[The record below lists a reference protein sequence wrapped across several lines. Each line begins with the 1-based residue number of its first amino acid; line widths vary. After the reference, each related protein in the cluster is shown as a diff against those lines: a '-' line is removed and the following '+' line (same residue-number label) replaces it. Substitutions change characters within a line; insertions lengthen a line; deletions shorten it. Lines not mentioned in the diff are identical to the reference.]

1 MRCSGMVW
9 AVHRGRVVPGIRR
22 PRRQALALDPAVL
35 APGLAAL
42 VVRVRR
48 VAVALA
54 ARAPVVSAVVAVP
67 AVSVRAAVPAAAV
80 A

>member
-1 MRCSGMVW
+1 MRCSGTVW

-22 PRRQALALDPAVL
+22 PRRQALA
-35 APGLAAL
+35 PGLVAL

-54 ARAPVVSAVVAVP
+54 ARAPVVLAVVAVP
-67 AVSVRAAVPAAAV
+67 AVSVRVAVPAVAV

>member
-1 MRCSGMVW
+1 MRCSGTVW

-22 PRRQALALDPAVL
+22 PRRQALALDPA
-35 APGLAAL
+35 AL

-48 VAVALA
+48 VAVASV
-54 ARAPVVSAVVAVP
+54 ARAPAVSAVVAVP
-67 AVSVRAAVPAAAV
+67 AVSVRVAVPAVAV

>member
-1 MRCSGMVW
+1 MRCSGTVW

-22 PRRQALALDPAVL
+22 PRRQALA
-35 APGLAAL
+35 PGLVAL

-48 VAVALA
+48 VAVVL
-54 ARAPVVSAVVAVP
+54 AVVAVP
-67 AVSVRAAVPAAAV
+67 AVSVRVAVPAVAV

>member
-9 AVHRGRVVPGIRR
+9 AVHRGRVVPGI
-22 PRRQALALDPAVL
+22 RRQALALDPAVL

-67 AVSVRAAVPAAAV
+67 AVSVRVAVPAVAV